1 MSGDVQHPDEMSDKG
16 DKDKRIANGAPDIRR
31 NGDMMNHSGEGKLE
45 MSEFTLEKA
54 ELLGRKRRVSFS
66 SAVRLRYAA
75 ITVSWL
81 SVICAFVQGTLALVL
96 SITRNSS
103 TLFGFGLAAL
113 LDSASSIVVLW
124 RFHSKELY
132 SEAAESRACLI
143 IGFFFL
149 LSSFFLAGKTIYDLA
164 MHIKEIKSITVWTL
178 SLVNGVINV
187 ILGVSKICIG
197 YKIESMALLTD
208 SAITIIG
215 AVMSFAVLGA
225 LEAYMADARLWYID
239 SIFGIIC
246 SLILFS
252 FSVKLIAKHSTPI
265 N

>member
-1 MSGDVQHPDEMSDKG
+1 MSDNEEKY
-16 DKDKRIANGAPDIRR
+16 KTIANGTSDIKKVGSLDNHTG
-31 NGDMMNHSGEGKLE
+31 NGKHE
-45 MSEFTLEKA
+45 MSLFSHEKA
-54 ELLGRKRRVSFS
+54 ELLERKRRVSFR

-75 ITVSWL
+75 IVVSWL

-124 RFHSKELY
+124 RFHSKEIY
-132 SEAAESRACLI
+132 SESAESRACLI

-149 LSSFFLAGKTIYDLA
+149 LSSLFLVGKTIYDLVRRV
-164 MHIKEIKSITVWTL
+164 KEIKSSMVWTL
-178 SLVNGVINV
+178 ALVNGVINV

-215 AVMSFAVLGA
+215 AVMSFAVVGA
-225 LEAYMADARLWYID
+225 LEAYMADSSLWYID

-252 FSVKLIAKHSTPI
+252 FSVKLIAKHSATSK
-265 N
+265 